1 MQADCNYSCNSFL
14 AFYNHQL
21 ICTDLLIFSPGERL
35 ARFVNNISI
44 DVISATSERAKLN
57 GGSIPVEKEIA
68 GTFSMEGSPMFTSI
82 LDTGISRFAVG
93 SDEPAALGGKGVMPS
108 PLTYVLYGVLACYAS
123 TLAIQCASQ
132 GIVLEELKVKG
143 TLTYDIGPVVVE
155 SGLPIIKKLK
165 IEVTAN
171 RDIREIIALSRRRCP
186 ALFAIEHPIE
196 TELVQK

>member
-1 MQADCNYSCNSFL
+1 M
-14 AFYNHQL
+14 
-21 ICTDLLIFSPGERL
+21 
-35 ARFVNNISI
+35 
-44 DVISATSERAKLN
+44 DVLNATSEKARVN

-68 GTFSMEGSPMFTSI
+68 GTFSMEGSPMFSSI

-132 GIVLEELKVKG
+132 GIVLEDLKVKG

-155 SGLPIIKKLK
+155 SVMPIIKKLK

-171 RDIREIIALSRRRCP
+171 RDIREAIALSRRRCP